1 MRTVATV
8 LRNICAMNESTLR
21 SVLVERLQAVE
32 ARLAAACQRAGRPR
46 DSVTLVAVT
55 KTIPAAIAAL
65 LPEVGVFDLGENRPQ
80 ELWNKA
86 AALPATVRWHLIG
99 HLQRNKVE
107 RTLPLLHRMH
117 SVDSLRLLTA
127 LDAEAVKQQR
137 SLEVLLEVN
146 ASGETSKG
154 GFAPVDVPGL
164 TASILPLQQVR
175 IVGLMTMA
183 APEEDPERCRP
194 TFVLLRQ
201 LRDTLA
207 EKLPAPHALQ
217 HLSMGMSNDFE
228 IAIEE
233 GATLVR
239 LGSVLFEELS

>member
-1 MRTVATV
+1 
-8 LRNICAMNESTLR
+8 MNDGTLR

-55 KTIPAAIAAL
+55 KTIPVAIAAL
-65 LPEVGVFDLGENRPQ
+65 LPELGLLHLGENRPQ
-80 ELWNKA
+80 ELWSKA
-86 AALPATVRWHLIG
+86 AALPTTVRWHLIG

-117 SVDSLRLLTA
+117 SVDSLRLLAA

-146 ASGETSKG
+146 ASGEASKG
-154 GFAPVDVPGL
+154 GFAPADVPGL

-194 TFVLLRQ
+194 TFALLRQ
-201 LRDTLA
+201 LRDELA

-228 IAIEE
+228 IAVEE

-239 LGSVLFEELS
+239 LGSVLFEGLS